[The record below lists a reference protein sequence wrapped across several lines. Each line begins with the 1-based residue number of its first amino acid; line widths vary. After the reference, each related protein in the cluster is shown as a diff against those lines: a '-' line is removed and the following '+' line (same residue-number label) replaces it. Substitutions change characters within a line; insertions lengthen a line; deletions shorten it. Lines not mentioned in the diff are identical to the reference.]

1 MPGRP
6 AGSRSTRPSTA
17 STARK
22 TSGGVTKST
31 RASGTRQSANAVE
44 IPDEGPVTS
53 LRTQI
58 AQVFSDAQKTTATQR
73 KLAVHLRKIQEA
85 CCFEPPDT
93 GNKGGKKGREQIE
106 EDFDEEDFN
115 NEVGRCVLRLLN
127 VKKSEPAGDRVIRF
141 LGLFLKHA
149 SEKDQAI
156 FSAGTEEEGFFET
169 PSTRLVRHI
178 LLATHAFLTAKEK
191 TVRYRATQTIA
202 YIINNIA
209 TLDDDLYD
217 ILRVGFM
224 KRLRDKDPPVRVQ
237 AVLGLGTLLN
247 DDEDQQE
254 EEDSDDDA
262 AGGLLEKLMNI
273 MSHDPS
279 AEVRRA
285 VLHNLP
291 RLPSTLRSILKR
303 ARDMDATLR
312 RQVYGKILPTIGD
325 FRNLSVVEREK
336 LIRWGLRDR
345 DAMVRK
351 AVARLFSEKW
361 LEDCE
366 SSRDNRPEEEKKPGE
381 LLPPNLDALCELLE
395 RIDVIRSGEEEGI
408 AHEAMKRFWECRPDY
423 RDYISF
429 NHDYWNN
436 LDAQTAFIVRSLND
450 YAQSTEDG
458 SIKEMIENKLPVITS
473 FAFVLQKELRSLMDL
488 TTKAMLLDED
498 DPELDEVQEDHD
510 EKEFVVQQMLHIA
523 QTLDYTD
530 EVGRRQVYNITRE
543 AIAKAQLPEECTKLA
558 IEVLRIV
565 CGVRG
570 ESDFC
575 ALIVEAIAEVRDT
588 LLDGDDEAMGNGDE
602 EESFHSAQSD
612 VDGDA
617 PLIKPRGANGKVLTE
632 EEELER
638 QTREVLVHS
647 KCLHIAQCTLEN
659 VHCDLE
665 SNSHLKDILNT
676 LIIPAVQAHQANLRE
691 RGVICLGLAA
701 LLSRDLA
708 ESNLDLFFHCFIK
721 GHESLKEIVLQVL
734 ADVLITHPQL
744 LTPTVEDPDAT
755 TEDAEPIV
763 NPRLRP
769 VTKILLKAFAS
780 DSHRLSLIACEAASK
795 LLLLGILP
803 PAPTAEILKAF
814 VSTYFDP
821 ETAANPALRQALSY
835 FLPVF
840 CHSKLKNAHIMAQMT
855 VPILSKLLLMREED
869 VEEDDADEMVGWPVI
884 TAHLAEWTDGRKVV
898 GATELGLDGKTSTS
912 AEAEEPHIQL
922 AIAVLER
929 ALTSTCTKE
938 ERKPLL
944 SLLGKLHISPSSNA
958 MAGRAGGERDGSA
971 EAEALNELHVLVTE
985 AVEARLGTDAVQ
997 RNSLAKLHATLTK
1010 RLGEVEREVTT
1021 LEQGGEGEPSA
1032 VLDGLRDAGS
1042 AVGSGTRRAGS
1053 KEADEDG
1060 HVEASVDG
1068 TELGN
1073 GDDGDEDDDGAG
1085 RMDGEADPDPEDTTM
1100 FAGMQG
1106 EGTRMPLEDDD
1117 EEDDEE
1123 ADAEQDQPHDDE
1135 DDDDDDLPEE
1145 NTLTLRQRRAHL
1157 VTEDDI
1163 MESLL
1168 QSEL

>member
-6 AGSRSTRPSTA
+6 AGTRSTRTSAA
-17 STARK
+17 STRK
-22 TSGGVTKST
+22 TSGGVTKPT
-31 RASGTRQSANAVE
+31 RASGTRQSAHAVE
-44 IPDEGPVTS
+44 IPDEGPVTT

-85 CCFEPPDT
+85 CCFEPPET
-93 GNKGGKKGREQIE
+93 NKKGGKKGREEIE

-115 NEVGRCVLRLLN
+115 NEMGRCVLRLLN
-127 VKKSEPAGDRVIRF
+127 VKKSETAGDRVIRF

-156 FSAGTEEEGFFET
+156 FSAGTEDEGFVET

-178 LLATHAFLTAKEK
+178 LVATLGFTTAKER

-202 YIINNIA
+202 YIINSIA

-217 ILRVGFM
+217 LLRVAFM

-237 AVLGLGTLLN
+237 AVLGLGTLLGDEEEQQ
-247 DDEDQQE
+247 DD
-254 EEDSDDDA
+254 EDSDDDA
-262 AGGLLEKLMNI
+262 AGGLLEKLMSI
-273 MSHDPS
+273 MSNDPS

-312 RQVYGKILPTIGD
+312 RQVYGKILPSIGD
-325 FRNLSVVEREK
+325 FRNLSMVEREK

-345 DAMVRK
+345 DDSVRK
-351 AVARLFSEKW
+351 SAARLFSEKW
-361 LEDCE
+361 LEDCAGTH
-366 SSRDNRPEEEKKPGE
+366 DQRPEEEKKPGE
-381 LLPPNLDALCELLE
+381 FIPPNLNALCELLE
-395 RIDVIRSGEEEGI
+395 RIDIIRSGEEEEGI
-408 AHEAMKRFWECRPDY
+408 AHEAMKRFWEVRPDY
-423 RDYISF
+423 LNYISF
-429 NHDYWNN
+429 DHDFWNN

-450 YAQSTEDG
+450 YAQGTQDG
-458 SIKEMIENKLPVITS
+458 SIKEMVEEKMPEVTM
-473 FAFVLQKELRSLMDL
+473 FAFVLQKELRSLMEL
-488 TTKAMLLDED
+488 TTKAMLLEED
-498 DPELDEVQEDHD
+498 DPELEEVQEDHD
-510 EKEFVVQQMLHIA
+510 EREFVVQQLLHIA

-530 EVGRRQVYNITRE
+530 EMGRRQVYNITRE

-588 LLDGDDEAMGNGDE
+588 LLDGDDEAGNGND

-612 VDGDA
+612 IEGDA
-617 PLIKPRGANGKVLTE
+617 PLIKPRGANAKVLTE

-665 SNSHLKDILNT
+665 SSSHLTGILNT
-676 LIIPAVQAHQANLRE
+676 LIIPAVQAHQAILRE

-708 ESNLDLFFHCFIK
+708 ASNLDLFFHCFVK

-755 TEDAEPIV
+755 TEDTEPII

-780 DSHRLSLIACEAASK
+780 NSHRLSLIACEAASK

-840 CHSKLKNAHIMAQMT
+840 CHSKLKNAHIMAQMA
-855 VPILSKLLLMREED
+855 VPIISKLLLMREED
-869 VEEDDADEMVGWPVI
+869 VEEEDVDEMVGWPVI

-912 AEAEEPHIQL
+912 AEAEEPHIHL

-929 ALTSTCTKE
+929 ALTSTCTKD

-944 SLLGKLHISPSSNA
+944 SLLSKLHIATSSGA
-958 MAGRAGGERDGSA
+958 RGRKPEDGGVDDEELR
-971 EAEALNELHVLVTE
+971 ELHGLVGE
-985 AVEARLGTDAVQ
+985 AVEGRIGTDATQ
-997 RNSLAKLHATLTK
+997 RNALAKMELLLTK
-1010 RLGEVEREVTT
+1010 RLGEVEVVTHV
-1021 LEQGGEGEPSA
+1021 QDGEAEGDEAVTPRHTPAAEDETEGDATPVSAPRAAVEP
-1032 VLDGLRDAGS
+1032 
-1042 AVGSGTRRAGS
+1042 
-1053 KEADEDG
+1053 
-1060 HVEASVDG
+1060 SVDG
-1068 TELGN
+1068 SELS
-1073 GDDGDEDDDGAG
+1073 DDD
-1085 RMDGEADPDPEDTTM
+1085 DDEVEAEDTTM

-1117 EEDDEE
+1117 DDN
-1123 ADAEQDQPHDDE
+1123 
-1135 DDDDDDLPEE
+1135 DDDDDDDGLPEE
-1145 NTLTLRQRRAHL
+1145 STLTIRGRRRDI

-1168 QSEL
+1168 QSEV